1 MDRYFAFYKFIQWFQ
16 HHFLKTFFS
25 TKCRCTFV
33 KSQLT
38 GRLRAAVLV
47 WTPPLRAAPARR
59 RADVPTYRRANAPP
73 PPRADVPPPLHADVP
88 TCHRPCAPTCHRP
101 RAPSCRRADVPT
113 HHRLLRAAL
122 TGRQASAHLPTLPC
136 ASKAALGHSRLFVF
150 LCSFISLSISETLP
164 LGFCLGLL

>member
-1 MDRYFAFYKFIQWFQ
+1 MDRYFPFYKFIQWFQ

-73 PPRADVPPPLHADVP
+73 PPCAAHAR
-88 TCHRPCAPTCHRP
+88 RPCAPTC
-101 RAPSCRRADVPT
+101 RRTDVPT
-113 HHRLLRAAL
+113 HHRPLRAAL
-122 TGRQASAHLPTLPC
+122 TGRQASARLPTLPC

>member
-1 MDRYFAFYKFIQWFQ
+1 MDRYFPFYKFIQWFQ

-33 KSQLT
+33 NSQLT

-47 WTPPLRAAPARR
+47 WTPPLRAAHARHPCAPTCR
-59 RADVPTYRRANAPP
+59 RTDVQTRPR
-73 PPRADVPPPLHADVP
+73 PRAP

-122 TGRQASAHLPTLPC
+122 TGRQASARLLTLPC